1 MFHGTSSQ
9 LKDSI
14 KGLLREVIYDA
25 DELVFH
31 FNTVADEMFFIMT
44 GTVELLTFEE
54 DGSENVEAKVGS
66 GGAVGVLASYFG
78 MRHTYTARAR
88 SLTRCLR
95 LVRTQLMQILDVY
108 PDDEEL
114 TAKNAMNDFRKI
126 KHSRIFGAATGANP
140 SGHSVASSRQGGG
153 HSHAASSRRSSAR
166 QSNRSSAWQSQSSSK
181 GRHNIKKLNRIGGQ
195 TSEDETEEE
204 GGSEKT
210 FNTGSGQSD
219 HSVKAKGAADE
230 PGKVS
235 RGGGMA
241 ETLNILHQRRKV
253 EHVSAFCLAAA
264 QGQVGKLER
273 SIRYG
278 VHVDDTDSNGR
289 CALHCAASEGQAA
302 AVKYLIEAKASL
314 NIKDKYENTPLNDA
328 VRQKHDAVAAELR
341 RGGAYA
347 LTMPG
352 FKMGVQMC
360 ISAFNGD
367 LKQLKR
373 MLNNDVD
380 VNSMDYDSR
389 TALHLASSAGHTS
402 VVQFLLKMNV
412 DVNCRDRFGFSPLA
426 DAVRH
431 EHKDVQQVLLAAG
444 GKLLGIDEA
453 VDLCT
458 AAAAGN
464 VQKLISLIQGRADP
478 NAKDYDGRTA
488 LHLAASN
495 GHSAVLDYL
504 LNQLPEAL
512 QGSHGPIDLCPK
524 DHLGFTPLD
533 DAIRHQKTVAIAMLT
548 AVDTG
553 ALNFKQFSALPVNR
567 GRSEQGL
574 RQIFS
579 SLDDNHD
586 EMIDRNE
593 FMKLDLHMTQSM
605 LDLRKSETNRP
616 NNRSYN
622 VNMALPERV
631 KAQELTEIARSA
643 SVAAETRRKADD
655 EAVQKAMAAAKEAA
669 KLKADAE
676 AALARVRR
684 QLDSLDVLTGVF
696 DADLERLEKEA
707 TFAKENLKEATI
719 AFCKAEQQLQE
730 TAARAVESDNAA
742 DSALEG
748 LGEARQQLQVTEAV
762 AVKADNVVG
771 RALEDL
777 EEAEEENEALRAFAA
792 LRALSRSTRTLLA
805 QNAPSVL
812 TPNTEADVEL
822 SIVPQGE
829 KGTGARQ
836 PSRAPAL
843 RRDEADAGL
852 ATEAMANL
860 EGIEFLRELEAFRE
874 SKLIREQRRGQVD
887 ETVEDSPEAKAR
899 IWIRGRIGKL
909 LPDNLRDLNE
919 VTHMLMEEFTYI
931 NETVDKWLPT
941 LSAWRSSHFYDM
953 ELSDEE
959 ALRKSLQSPE
969 FRRMVLLATHI
980 LKWSEQWRMAANASS
995 VIMSEDMPNC
1005 EAIHI
1010 FSKQYKDEVKNV
1022 LEMFRFCSKAL
1033 HFMNFLL
1040 LKVPEVRRIEE
1051 LSKSDGKQ
1059 ALSRSQLQNSAQ

>member
-1 MFHGTSSQ
+1 MRMLPAECIMFHGTSSQ
-9 LKDSI
+9 FKDSI

-25 DELVFH
+25 DELVFQI
-31 FNTVADEMFFIMT
+31 NTVADEMFFIMS
-44 GTVELLTFEE
+44 GTVELMTFED

-66 GGAVGVLASYFG
+66 SGAVGVLASYFG

-114 TAKNAMNDFRKI
+114 TAQNAMNDFRKI
-126 KHSRIFGAATGANP
+126 KNSRIFGAATGSNP
-140 SGHSVASSRQGGG
+140 SGHSVASSRHGG
-153 HSHAASSRRSSAR
+153 HSQAASSRRSAASSRRSAA
-166 QSNRSSAWQSQSSSK
+166 SS
-181 GRHNIKKLNRIGGQ
+181 RHNIKTLNSVGVQ
-195 TSEDETEEE
+195 TSDEDEDA
-204 GGSEKT
+204 GGSVKT
-210 FNTGSGQSD
+210 FSTRVMQSD
-219 HSVKAKGAADE
+219 HGVEAMGAADVK

-241 ETLNILHQRRKV
+241 ETLDVLHQRRKV
-253 EHVSAFCLAAA
+253 EHISAFCLAAS
-264 QGQVGKLER
+264 QGQVDKLER
-273 SIRYG
+273 LIRYN

-289 CALHCAASEGQAA
+289 CALHCAASEGQVA

-314 NIKDKYENTPLNDA
+314 NIKDKHENTPLNDA

-380 VNSMDYDSR
+380 VNSKDYDAR
-389 TALHLASSAGHTS
+389 TALHLASSAGHTN

-412 DVNCRDRFGFSPLA
+412 DVNSRDRFGFSPLA

-431 EHKDVQQVLLAAG
+431 EHKDVQQELLAAG

-464 VQKLISLIQGRADP
+464 VQKLISLIQGRSDP

-504 LNQLPEAL
+504 LNQMPEAL

-533 DAIRHQKTVAIAMLT
+533 DAIRHQKTVSIAMLT

-553 ALNFKQFSALPVNR
+553 ALSLEQFSALPVNKR
-567 GRSEQGL
+567 RSEQEL
-574 RQIFS
+574 KQIFS
-579 SLDDNHD
+579 SLDENHNGI
-586 EMIDRNE
+586 IDRNE
-593 FMKLDLHMTQSM
+593 FMKLDLHIKQSM
-605 LDLRKSETNRP
+605 LDSRKSETNGGG
-616 NNRSYN
+616 NLSYN
-622 VNMALPERV
+622 VNTTLPERL
-631 KAQELTEIARSA
+631 KAQELTEVARSA
-643 SVAAETRRKADD
+643 SFAAETQRKADD
-655 EAVQKAMAAAKEAA
+655 GAVKKAMAAVKEAA
-669 KLKADAE
+669 ELKADAE
-676 AALARVRR
+676 AALARVRH

-707 TFAKENLKEATI
+707 TFAKKNLKEATI
-719 AFCKAEQQLQE
+719 AFGKAEQELQE
-730 TAARAVESDNAA
+730 M
-742 DSALEG
+742 
-748 LGEARQQLQVTEAV
+748 EAV
-762 AVKADNVVG
+762 AVKSDNAAG
-771 RALEDL
+771 SALEDL
-777 EEAEEENEALRAFAA
+777 EEARQHYDRYSTRNLLAQETKAVAVESDNVAGSEQEDLENAEEENE
-792 LRALSRSTRTLLA
+792 SRSTRNLLA
-805 QNAPSVL
+805 QHAPSVS
-812 TPNTEADVEL
+812 TPKTEADVDP
-822 SIVPQGE
+822 SIVPQDE
-829 KGTGARQ
+829 KDTRARQ
-836 PSRAPAL
+836 HSRAPAL
-843 RRDEADAGL
+843 HAARLCRHAADAGPT
-852 ATEAMANL
+852 TETAANL
-860 EGIEFLRELEAFRE
+860 EVIEYLKELEAFRE

-887 ETVEDSPEAKAR
+887 EAVEESLETKAR
-899 IWIRGRIGKL
+899 VWIRGCIGKL
-909 LPDNLRDLNE
+909 LLDHMRDLHE
-919 VTHMLMEEFTYI
+919 VSHMLMEELKHI
-931 NETVDKWLPT
+931 NATVDKWLPT
-941 LSAWRSSHFYDM
+941 LSAWFSSHFYDM

-959 ALRKSLQSPE
+959 ALQKSLKSPE
-969 FRRMVLLATHI
+969 SRRIVLLATHI
-980 LKWSEQWRMAANASS
+980 LKWSEQWRKAANASS

-1005 EAIHI
+1005 QSIHI
-1010 FSKQYKDEVKNV
+1010 FSKQYKDEVKNM
-1022 LEMFRFCSKAL
+1022 LEIFRFCSKAL

-1040 LKVPEVRRIEE
+1040 LKVPELLQLRRIED
-1051 LSKSDGKQ
+1051 LNKSDDE
-1059 ALSRSQLQNSAQ
+1059 